1 MTGYEVRRNGSSVG
15 TPSGTSFTDS
25 GLAAS
30 TSYSYQVRA
39 RDAAGNRSGWSGT
52 VSGTTQAG
60 GGGGGGGG
68 GGSMAAAPYLYEGW
82 GDPPAP
88 GTGHTSFEKADK
100 SSRFTDAQ
108 LAPFN
113 GTTAGRLPR
122 DCRTAVSTW
131 PTDCLHDRAVP
142 SGSAQQLVQVVRT
155 GLQVTGARQH
165 VQVLGVAQ
173 QAGTGEE

>member
-1 MTGYEVRRNGSSVG
+1 M
-15 TPSGTSFTDS
+15 
-25 GLAAS
+25 
-30 TSYSYQVRA
+30 
-39 RDAAGNRSGWSGT
+39 GNCGEPTKR
-52 VSGTTQAG
+52 
-60 GGGGGGGG
+60 
-68 GGSMAAAPYLYEGW
+68 
-82 GDPPAP
+82 PPAP

-173 QAGTGEE
+173 QAGTGEAHRVRLLAYLLQPALDRLRAHAQPVRHLLDLQRGGW